1 MPPPKA
7 KKIDLSSTYP
17 CPCRRQ
23 GRLVPI
29 ALTEAF
35 GCQRCQQIFVVKQ
48 DDPTTI
54 EQLSTSY
61 PYKRTWY
68 WTGHQWSTARRSLG
82 TSYWFFTIGLSLLI
96 LMPLVIWLSLAKP
109 DLSLL
114 LWAIAAFL
122 VAVVPAFIAWLAL
135 YRE

>member
-1 MPPPKA
+1 M
-7 KKIDLSSTYP
+7 SSAYP

-48 DDPTTI
+48 DDYSTI

-61 PYKRTWY
+61 PYRRTWY
-68 WTGHQWSTARRSLG
+68 WNGHQWHTARRG
-82 TSYWFFTIGLSLLI
+82 WGEGYWFFTLGLSLLV
-96 LMPLVIWLSLAKP
+96 LMPLVIWLSLADP
-109 DLSLL
+109 DIDVI
-114 LWAIAAFL
+114 LWAIATL
-122 VAVVPAFIAWLAL
+122 LIAVVPALVAWLAL
-135 YRE
+135 YRH